1 MLEWEE
7 RNNIKLKEKW
17 KKSRQKNTKRAKKSI
32 ANKENQNLNQ
42 NNIDETRKS
51 KEERI
56 QKLAEAKVETWI
68 ERGLKESWLSF
79 KNN

>member
-7 RNNIKLKEKW
+7 RNNIKLKEKR
-17 KKSRQKNTKRAKKSI
+17 KKSKQKYTKRVEKNT
-32 ANKENQNLNQ
+32 ANKENQSSNK
-42 NNIDETRKS
+42 NNVDETSKS

-56 QKLAEAKVETWI
+56 QKLAEAKVKIWI
-68 ERGLKESWLSF
+68 EGGIKESWLSF